1 MMKAINF
8 LFGTNIK
15 QNRYLLLSWII
26 LLTGL
31 FGGIAFYFNS
41 LFGTQAEINSI
52 GETMQ
57 SPAMVSMFGAFPPEQ
72 FETTAGLLAGMLSVF
87 MGIFMVIL
95 NIQLAVN
102 GSRKQEDGG
111 LLELVRS
118 RAVGRR
124 APTIAAGLLLI
135 VTNGL
140 LGIAYFVL
148 LELAKLKGANLE
160 GNLLLAALLASV
172 GLMFGLLTLLLAQI
186 ANDTRQTYLLSF
198 LIFGS
203 SYLVRMMTD
212 VTDPDFSWLSPLGW
226 LTKADVFVANRWLPV
241 LLLLGTGFLC
251 GGLALVLVGRRDLD
265 QGLLPERKGRK
276 QGGRFLRSPLG
287 LIFRLERN
295 MIIGWA
301 VGMLVLGAGYG
312 SVFNSIGDILKINP
326 TYEQMLGVNA
336 VHSAN
341 KTIIL
346 NYVNLLAIIFSLL
359 GIVCGGMI
367 LYNLKKHEEKG
378 YLEVLHAKAVSRK
391 KLFFSYYFVA
401 IIAGL
406 ICLGSAVLGMALAG
420 NLNLTEKLD
429 AGYFWQT
436 FGVNSLVLV
445 TFLGLGAF
453 LVGRLPKMT
462 AVLWGYLMLGFVCCY
477 FLPLLDFSE
486 DWRKISP
493 LGWTDKVPVDSL
505 STHWLVIMS
514 LSTLLLTILG
524 WLGYQKRDVQ
534 GGI

>member
-1 MMKAINF
+1 MRTMNF
-8 LFGTNIK
+8 LFVTNMK
-15 QNRYLLLSWII
+15 QNRYWLLSWGI
-26 LLTGL
+26 LLAGL
-31 FGGIAFYFNS
+31 FGGIAFYFNH

-52 GETMQ
+52 SKTMQ

-72 FETTAGLLAGMLSVF
+72 FETTAGLLAGMLVVF
-87 MGIFMVIL
+87 MGIFMIIL

-102 GSRKQEDGG
+102 GTRKLEDSG

-124 APTIAAGLLLI
+124 APTVAAGLLLL

-148 LELAKLKGANLE
+148 LQLAKPKGANFE
-160 GNLLLAALLASV
+160 GNLLLSVLLASV

-198 LIFGS
+198 LIFGL
-203 SYLVRMMTD
+203 SYLLRMMTD

-226 LTKADVFVANRWLPV
+226 LTKADIFVANHWLPV
-241 LLLLGTGFLC
+241 LLFLGTAFLC
-251 GGLALVLVGRRDLD
+251 GGLALVFVNRRDLD
-265 QGLLPERKGRK
+265 QGLLPERKGRE
-276 QGGRFLRSPLG
+276 QGGRLLRSPLG

-295 MIIGWA
+295 MIMGWGI
-301 VGMLVLGAGYG
+301 GMLVLGAAYG
-312 SVFNSIGDILKINP
+312 SIFNSIGDILKINP
-326 TYEQMLGVNA
+326 TYEQVLGVDA
-336 VHSAN
+336 LHTVN

-346 NYVNLLAIIFSLL
+346 NYVNLLTIIFCLL
-359 GIVCGGMI
+359 SVVSGAMV

-378 YLEVLHAKAVSRK
+378 YLEILHAKAVSRN
-391 KLFFSYYFVA
+391 KLFFSYFIVA
-401 IIAGL
+401 LFTGL
-406 ICLGSAVLGMALAG
+406 VCLGSAILGMAIAG
-420 NLNLTEKLD
+420 NLTLTEKLA

-436 FGVNSLVLV
+436 FGVNSLVLA
-445 TFLGLGAF
+445 TFLGLAAF
-453 LVGRLPKMT
+453 LVGSIPKLT
-462 AVLWGYLMLGFVCCY
+462 TLLWGYLMLGFICCY

-493 LGWTDKVPVDSL
+493 LGWTDKVPVGSL

-514 LSTLLLTILG
+514 LSTLVLTILG
-524 WLGYQKRDVQ
+524 WIGYQKRDVQ

>member
-1 MMKAINF
+1 
-8 LFGTNIK
+8 
-15 QNRYLLLSWII
+15 
-26 LLTGL
+26 
-31 FGGIAFYFNS
+31 
-41 LFGTQAEINSI
+41 
-52 GETMQ
+52 
-57 SPAMVSMFGAFPPEQ
+57 
-72 FETTAGLLAGMLSVF
+72 
-87 MGIFMVIL
+87 
-95 NIQLAVN
+95 
-102 GSRKQEDGG
+102 
-111 LLELVRS
+111 
-118 RAVGRR
+118 
-124 APTIAAGLLLI
+124 
-135 VTNGL
+135 
-140 LGIAYFVL
+140 
-148 LELAKLKGANLE
+148 
-160 GNLLLAALLASV
+160 
-172 GLMFGLLTLLLAQI
+172 
-186 ANDTRQTYLLSF
+186 
-198 LIFGS
+198 
-203 SYLVRMMTD
+203 
-212 VTDPDFSWLSPLGW
+212 
-226 LTKADVFVANRWLPV
+226 
-241 LLLLGTGFLC
+241 
-251 GGLALVLVGRRDLD
+251 
-265 QGLLPERKGRK
+265 
-276 QGGRFLRSPLG
+276 
-287 LIFRLERN
+287 

-359 GIVCGGMI
+359 GVVCGGMI

-420 NLNLTEKLD
+420 NLTLTEKLD